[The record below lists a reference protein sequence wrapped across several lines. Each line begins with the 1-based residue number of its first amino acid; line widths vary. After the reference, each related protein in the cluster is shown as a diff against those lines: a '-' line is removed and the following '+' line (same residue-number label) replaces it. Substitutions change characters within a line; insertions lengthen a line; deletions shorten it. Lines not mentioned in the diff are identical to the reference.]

1 MKHEVTAKR
10 LQKALEQAN
19 ITQQELADK
28 SKVNKASISQ
38 YINGSHK
45 PSNIS
50 SGKMA
55 EILDV
60 NPMWLMGY
68 DVPMDTAMQHKAKQD
83 AKFLDFVSD
92 WIKSSDVNY
101 EELISNN
108 IEEYFVYPLRE
119 KYGIL
124 FEFAEKMRNLTEEQQ
139 AGIFNMID
147 LMAKKEGKE

>member
-10 LQKALEQAN
+10 LQTALTNAN

-68 DVPMDTAMQHKAKQD
+68 DVPMDTAEQHRAKQHSN
-83 AKFLDFVSD
+83 FLYFVSNHTE
-92 WIKSSDVNY
+92 SPEVNLDGFISRDI

-108 IEEYFVYPLRE
+108 IEEVIISPLRE
-119 KYGIL
+119 K
-124 FEFAEKMRNLTEEQQ
+124 
-139 AGIFNMID
+139 
-147 LMAKKEGKE
+147 